1 MPCHSADT
9 FLTFSQISE
18 GLSFLHGSVK
28 MVHGNLCP
36 ETVIINK
43 LGMWKLSGF
52 DMCVPN
58 TSTSAEVGMIGLGRP
73 S

>member
-1 MPCHSADT
+1 MQIT
-9 FLTFSQISE
+9 FFNDFQISE

-36 ETVIINK
+36 ETVIVNK

-52 DMCVPN
+52 DMCTPN
-58 TSTSAEVGMIGLGRP
+58 SSTTSEVV
-73 S
+73 